1 MTVLRPRARAASAR
15 AGLVEVGSRADGEP
29 RVRVDMR
36 PATLGDLFREQYA
49 SMVRLAHALT
59 GSNLVAED
67 LVQDA
72 FARMQARFDRT
83 ENPAA
88 YLRTSVVNA
97 CRSYHRSN
105 KREQDRLRRVDVPDA
120 VSLEARELLDALAEL
135 PYMQRAAI
143 VLRYYEDYSERQIA
157 QTLGCRPGTVK
168 SHLHRGLRRLRG
180 AIAT

>member
-1 MTVLRPRARAASAR
+1 MARLPGRAVRAVTADRSAPE
-15 AGLVEVGSRADGEP
+15 GVGTDLGVETEV
-29 RVRVDMR
+29 R

-59 GSNLVAED
+59 GSNPAAED

-72 FARMQARFDRT
+72 FARMQARFDQT

-97 CRSYHRSN
+97 CRSYHRSRR
-105 KREQDRLRRVDVPDA
+105 REQERLHRLDVPDA
-120 VSLEARELLDALAEL
+120 VSVEARELLDALSEL

-168 SHLHRGLRRLRG
+168 SHLHRGLRKLRG
-180 AIAT
+180 VIER

>member
-1 MTVLRPRARAASAR
+1 MARLRGRAARVVTAD
-15 AGLVEVGSRADGEP
+15 VEAPAAVKPGDDIRIETD
-29 RVRVDMR
+29 VR

-72 FARMQARFDRT
+72 FARMQSRFDQA
-83 ENPAA
+83 ENPTA
-88 YLRTSVVNA
+88 YVRMSVVNA
-97 CRSYHRSN
+97 CRSYHRSH
-105 KREQDRLRRVDVPDA
+105 KREQDRLRRVGVPDA
-120 VSLEARELLDALAEL
+120 VSFDAHEMLDALSDL

-143 VLRYYEDYSERQIA
+143 VLRYYEDFSERPIA

-168 SHLHRGLRRLRG
+168 SHLHRGLRKLRG
-180 AIAT
+180 VIEP